1 MILADN
7 NKDAKA
13 RFQIPYESVSRARDP
28 STARGELAQ
37 DFFICTPTHTKRCME
52 PWLGL
57 IDIVDGY

>member
-1 MILADN
+1 MILADS

-37 DFFICTPTHTKRCME
+37 DFLFAHQLTPSGAWS
-52 PWLGL
+52 PGWG
-57 IDIVDGY
+57 